1 MASIQERR
9 DKSGKLI
16 SFSIRVFRGRDENG
30 NQLKP
35 FTKTFKVNPKW
46 KEETARTKAKE
57 AATIF
62 EREIKDGLLVDNN
75 QKFKNYCE
83 YVISIKESRR
93 SIKHSTAN
101 NYRHLAKR
109 IYAAIGH
116 LKLNDIRPEHLNKFY
131 TDLSKN
137 GENHRN
143 GKTLSSKTI
152 REHHALINTVLKQAK
167 LEGIITVNVAER
179 VIAPKVK
186 RNLPNYFQPDDVIA
200 IRKAIE
206 NIPIKWKTIIY
217 LLLITGAR
225 RGEIL
230 GLKWKNVF
238 FDINKI
244 YLTDNTLYASD
255 IGIYQDELKTEKS
268 KRFVALPKEIM
279 ALLKEYKKWQEDYIA
294 KIGNRYTDEGFLFTQ
309 ENGKPMNPTSVT
321 NYLRKFSAKN
331 NLPHMN
337 PHAFRHTMA
346 SILFSNK
353 VDCISIASRLG
364 HSQPSTTTNMYSHII
379 DKVDEQNADIVG
391 RVFLDKTE

>member
-1 MASIQERR
+1 M
-9 DKSGKLI
+9 
-16 SFSIRVFRGRDENG
+16 
-30 NQLKP
+30 
-35 FTKTFKVNPKW
+35 
-46 KEETARTKAKE
+46 
-57 AATIF
+57 
-62 EREIKDGLLVDNN
+62 
-75 QKFKNYCE
+75 
-83 YVISIKESRR
+83 
-93 SIKHSTAN
+93 
-101 NYRHLAKR
+101 
-109 IYAAIGH
+109 
-116 LKLNDIRPEHLNKFY
+116 KLNDIRPEHLNKFY
-131 TDLSKN
+131 TELYKD
-137 GENHRN
+137 GENRRD
-143 GKTLSSKTI
+143 GKKLSSKTI
-152 REHHALINTVLKQAK
+152 REHHTLINTVLKQAK
-167 LEGIITVNVAER
+167 LEGIITVNAAER

-186 RNLPNYFQPDDVIA
+186 RKTPNYFQPDDVIA

-225 RGEIL
+225 GGKIL

-244 YLTDNTLYASD
+244 YLSDNSLYASD
-255 IGIYQDELKTEKS
+255 IGIYQDDLKTERS
-268 KRFVALPKEIM
+268 KRYVAIPKEIM
-279 ALLKEYKKWQEDYIA
+279 TLLKEYKEWQEDYIL
-294 KIGNRYTDEGFLFTQ
+294 KNGDRYNNEGFLFTQ

-364 HSQPSTTTNMYSHII
+364 HSQPLTTTNMYSHII